1 MWRPGNVFTDDCW
14 LVLGMHGGLKVYR
27 GSPAAARSYVEADR
41 GRVDDYYLAEGTGVA
56 QRYVASPEA
65 GVRHGGSLSGDAY
78 EAWVGGYD
86 PATGAAKGRLRTD
99 DQAVRF
105 VEVVV
110 NGPKTWSLAAALHPD
125 IAEAYDAAQDRA
137 AVQIL
142 GWLAEHSTTRVGPRG
157 RQVQVPVQELEA
169 VTVRHYTSRAGD
181 PHRHLHLQ
189 VNARVFAEGTWRGLH
204 TVGARDSL
212 DAINGIGH
220 AAVLTDPDFR
230 AALASHGF
238 RVDAESGEIAQLAS
252 FTGPFSARAAQ
263 IGRNMDR
270 YEAEWRA
277 GNPGAEPGPKLRQSW
292 DARAWAQA
300 RPDKVIP
307 KDGADLTR
315 AWVQEL
321 YGLGY
326 REPQMR
332 STASTIVAN
341 PGPRVGRLD
350 RTRAVETVLSRL
362 GARRSAW
369 NAADVRGEVE
379 QLIARTGL
387 VATAAVRV
395 ELAEDLTARTLVA
408 CVPLVVDRDGSAL
421 RVPEHLRALTSR
433 EVLAVE
439 GELTTRLI
447 ARAAATPASPAQ
459 HMAGGIEAAK
469 ELDAAQQAVVA
480 ALAGTGPL
488 TLVEGAAGAGKTT
501 TLAATRECL
510 ERQGHR
516 LVVVTPTLRAARVAA
531 DETGTMAY
539 SAAWLA
545 YQHGYRWDTH
555 GTWTRLRAGQSD
567 PRTGATY
574 RGPQPGAVLR
584 PGDLLLVD
592 EAGMLDQDT
601 ARALLVIADEHHTRL
616 ALVGDR
622 HQLPAVGRGG
632 VLDLAA
638 RWANPESCLALETV
652 HRFADPDYAELSLA
666 MRTGRHPGGVFD
678 TLLARGQIRLYPSES
693 ERTRALAQIGAQ
705 PRAEASVEPVLVI
718 AETREQVGALN
729 ASIRDQLVATGR
741 LDDTRGVTTAAGER
755 IGVGDRVAT
764 RRNDRTLD
772 VANRDTW
779 TVTGLEPD
787 AALALDGGL
796 GERHLPASYVQ
807 DHLELAYATTVY
819 GAQGHTVAAAHL
831 LVGEHTGAAAAYVG
845 MTRGRQTNIAHL
857 VAGSVQDARAQWI
870 STFCRDR
877 ADLGPAHAARIAASE
892 AATYA
897 TGRPLEAVLIDL
909 RAAWTLQAD
918 LTGHIAEA
926 TSIRD
931 ELAQI
936 VPLRAESDPQIAHLR
951 SAEQQAWA
959 DSDDARARLRQ
970 TEAAITTGTSDL
982 ARDLLDRWDRAYPD
996 AARAAETIRAG
1007 TGRFGRGRAEVNA
1020 ARANLT
1026 SWARAWQPILA
1037 DVTGLTVDALLD
1049 PDQLSTRMP
1058 FNGSSALQGAIGR
1071 YAEHAAGQAHP
1082 ELGANRHA
1090 VQVADQ
1096 HARNVR
1102 DTRTAAENARA
1113 HQFDELGLGSLAY
1126 TDRPARQLEAAENNL
1141 SKLTLQLTATQDRVS
1156 ALGSEPAIRTLPA
1169 GRLQTE
1175 HDTYVH
1181 DHEHEKDARAQAV
1194 LAARDAP
1201 RPRHDNEH
1209 HRDLRRSGADY
1220 GISR

>member
-1 MWRPGNVFTDDCW
+1 
-14 LVLGMHGGLKVYR
+14 MHGGLKVYR

-41 GRVDDYYLAEGTGVA
+41 GRADDYYLTEGTGVA
-56 QRYVASPEA
+56 QRYLADPEA
-65 GVRHGGSLSGDAY
+65 GVRRERALNGDGY

-86 PATGAAKGRLRTD
+86 PDTGAPKGRLRTD

-137 AVQIL
+137 AVQII

-157 RQVQVPVQELEA
+157 RQVQVPVGELEA
-169 VTVRHYTSRAGD
+169 VSVRHYTSRAGD

-189 VNARVFAEGTWRGLH
+189 VNARVFTEGTWRGLH
-204 TVGARDSL
+204 TLGVRDSL

-220 AAVLTDPDFR
+220 AAVLTDPGFR

-238 RVDAESGEIAQLAS
+238 GVDAESGEVVELAS
-252 FTGPFSARAAQ
+252 FTGPFSARAGQ
-263 IGRNMDR
+263 IRRNMDR
-270 YEAEWRA
+270 YEAEWRVA
-277 GNPGAEPGPKLRQSW
+277 NPGAEPGPKLRQSW
-292 DARAWAQA
+292 DARAWAEA
-300 RPDKVIP
+300 RPDKVVP
-307 KDGADLTR
+307 KDGADLRR

-326 REPQMR
+326 HEPEMPQ
-332 STASTIVAN
+332 ASRVVADA
-341 PGPRVGRLD
+341 GPRVGRLD
-350 RTRAVETVLSRL
+350 RTGAVETVLSRL

-369 NAADVRGEVE
+369 NGADVRGEVE

-408 CVPLVVDRDGSAL
+408 CVPLVVDRDGSV
-421 RVPEHLRALTSR
+421 RSVPEHLRALTSP

-447 ARAAATPASPAQ
+447 ARAAHTPASPASPAH
-459 HMAGGIEAAK
+459 HMAGGIEAAE
-469 ELDAAQQAVVA
+469 ELDVAQQAVAA
-480 ALAGTGPL
+480 ALAGTGSL

-501 TLAATRECL
+501 TLAATRQWL

-516 LVVVTPTLRAARVAA
+516 LVVVTPTLKAARVAA
-531 DETGTMAY
+531 SETGTTAY

-545 YQHGYRWDTH
+545 HQHGYRWDTH
-555 GTWTRLRAGQSD
+555 GSWTRLRAGQSD

-574 RGPQPGAVLR
+574 RGPHPGAVLR

-592 EAGMLDQDT
+592 EAGMLDQDS
-601 ARALLVIADEHHTRL
+601 ARALLVIADEHQTRL

-638 RWANPESCLALETV
+638 RWASPGSCLALESV
-652 HRFADPDYAELSLA
+652 HRFADPEYAELSLA
-666 MRTGRHPGGVFD
+666 MRTGRHPGVVFD
-678 TLLARGQIRLYPSES
+678 TLLARGQIRLHPSES

-705 PRAEASVEPVLVI
+705 PRAEASVEPALVI
-718 AETREQVGALN
+718 AETREQVAALN
-729 ASIRDQLVATGR
+729 ATIRDQLIAAGR
-741 LDDTRGVTTAAGER
+741 LDDTGVVTTAAGER
-755 IGVGDRVAT
+755 IGVGDRIAT
-764 RRNDRTLD
+764 RRNDRNLD

-779 TVTGLEPD
+779 TVTGID
-787 AALALDGGL
+787 SDGRLALGG
-796 GERHLPASYVQ
+796 GRGGRHVPAGYVQ
-807 DHLELAYATTVY
+807 EHLELAYATTVY

-831 LVGEHTGAAAAYVG
+831 LVGEHTGAAGAYVG
-845 MTRGRQTNIAHL
+845 MTRGRDTNIAHL
-857 VAGSVQDARAQWI
+857 VAGSVADARAQWI
-870 STFCRDR
+870 SIFSRDR
-877 ADLGPAHAARIAASE
+877 ADLGPAHAARLAASE

-897 TGRPLEAVLIDL
+897 TGRPLEQVLDDL

-926 TSIRD
+926 TSTRD
-931 ELAQI
+931 ELARI
-936 VPLRAESDPQIAHLR
+936 VPLRAEIDPQIAHLR
-951 SAEQQAWA
+951 SAEQQARV

-970 TEAAITTGTSDL
+970 TEDAITTQTSDL
-982 ARDLLDRWDRAYPD
+982 ARDLKDAWDRAYPD
-996 AARAAETIRAG
+996 TARAAETIRAG
-1007 TGRFGRGRAEVNA
+1007 TGRFGRGRAEVSA
-1020 ARANLT
+1020 ARESLT

-1037 DVTGLTVDALLD
+1037 DVTGLPVEVLLD
-1049 PDQLSTRMP
+1049 PDQLATRMP
-1058 FNGSSALQGAIGR
+1058 FNGGSALQAAIGR

-1082 ELGANRHA
+1082 ELAATRHA

-1096 HARNVR
+1096 HARNAR
-1102 DTRTAAENARA
+1102 NTRTAAENARA
-1113 HQFDELGLGSLAY
+1113 LQFEELGLGDLAY
-1126 TDRPARQLEAAENNL
+1126 TDRPDRQLAAAENTI
-1141 SKLTLQLTATQDRVS
+1141 SKLTQQLTQTQDRIS
-1156 ALGSEPAIRTLPA
+1156 ALGREPAVRTLPA

-1175 HDTYVH
+1175 RDTCVH
-1181 DHEHEKDARAQAV
+1181 DHEHEKDARAQAAW
-1194 LAARDAP
+1194 AARNAP
-1201 RPRHDNEH
+1201 RPSHDNEH
-1209 HRDLRRSGADY
+1209 HHDLRRSGADH

>member
-1 MWRPGNVFTDDCW
+1 
-14 LVLGMHGGLKVYR
+14 MHGGLKVYR
-27 GSPAAARSYVEADR
+27 GSAAAARSYVEADR
-41 GRVDDYYLAEGTGVA
+41 GRVDDYYLTDGTGVA

-65 GVRHGGSLSGDAY
+65 GVRDGGTLTGDAY

-86 PATGAAKGRLRTD
+86 PDTGAAKGRLRTD

-189 VNARVFAEGTWRGLH
+189 VNARVLAEGTWRGLQ
-204 TVGARDSL
+204 TVGVRDSL

-238 RVDAESGEIAQLAS
+238 GVDAESGEVVELAS

-270 YEAEWRA
+270 YEAAWRVA
-277 GNPGAEPGPKLRQSW
+277 NPGAEPGPRLRQSW
-292 DARAWAQA
+292 DARAGAEA

-326 REPQMR
+326 HEPEMPP
-332 STASTIVAN
+332 ASRVVADA
-341 PGPRVGRLD
+341 GPRVGRLD
-350 RTRAVETVLSRL
+350 RSGAVETIMSRL
-362 GARRSAW
+362 GARRAAW
-369 NAADVRGEVE
+369 NGADVRGEVE

-387 VATAAVRV
+387 VATPAVRL

-408 CVPLVVDRDGSAL
+408 CVPLVVDRGGSA
-421 RVPEHLRALTSR
+421 RIVPEHLRALTSPQ
-433 EVLAVE
+433 VLAVE
-439 GELTTRLI
+439 GELAIRLI
-447 ARAAATPASPAQ
+447 ARAAHTPASPASPAQ
-459 HMAGGIEAAK
+459 HMAGGIEAAE

-501 TLAATRECL
+501 TLAATRESL

-516 LVVVTPTLRAARVAA
+516 LVVVTPTLKAARVAA
-531 DETGTMAY
+531 DETGTTAY

-545 YQHGYRWDTH
+545 HQHGFRWDTH
-555 GTWTRLRAGQSD
+555 GTWRRLRAGQID

-601 ARALLVIADEHHTRL
+601 ARALLVIADEHQTRL

-638 RWANPESCLALETV
+638 RWASPESCLALETV

-666 MRTGRHPGGVFD
+666 MRTSRHPADVFD
-678 TLLARGQIRLYPSES
+678 TLLARGQIRLHPSES
-693 ERTRALAQIGAQ
+693 ERTRALAQIRAQ
-705 PRAEASVEPVLVI
+705 PGGEGSAEPVLVI
-718 AETREQVGALN
+718 AETREQVAALN
-729 ASIRDQLVATGR
+729 ATIRDQLISTGR
-741 LDDTRGVTTAAGER
+741 VDDTGGVTTAAGER

-764 RRNDRTLD
+764 RRNEPALD

-779 TVTGLEPD
+779 TVTRIETDG
-787 AALALDGGL
+787 ALALDGGR
-796 GERHLPASYVQ
+796 GGRHVPAGYVQ

-831 LVGEHTGAAAAYVG
+831 LVGEHTGAAGAYVG
-845 MTRGRQTNIAHL
+845 MTRGRQINIAHL
-857 VAGSVQDARAQWI
+857 VAGSVADARAQWMA
-870 STFCRDR
+870 TFSRDR
-877 ADLGPAHAARIAASE
+877 ADLGPAHAARLAASQ

-897 TGRPLEAVLIDL
+897 TGRPLEQVLDDL

-918 LTGHIAEA
+918 LTGHLAQA
-926 TSIRD
+926 ASVRD
-931 ELAQI
+931 ELARI

-951 SAEQQAWA
+951 SAEQQARA
-959 DSDDARARLRQ
+959 DSGDARARLKQ
-970 TEAAITTGTSDL
+970 TEAAITTATSDL
-982 ARDLLDRWDRAYPD
+982 ARDLKDGWDRAYPD
-996 AARAAETIRAG
+996 TARAAETIRAG

-1020 ARANLT
+1020 ARENLT
-1026 SWARAWQPILA
+1026 SWARAWQPILS
-1037 DVTGLTVDALLD
+1037 DVTGLPVDALLD

-1058 FNGSSALQGAIGR
+1058 FNGGSALHAAIGR
-1071 YAEHAAGQAHP
+1071 HAEHTAVQARP
-1082 ELGANRHA
+1082 ELAATRHA
-1090 VQVADQ
+1090 VEVADQ
-1096 HARNVR
+1096 HVR
-1102 DTRTAAENARA
+1102 DARAARTAAENARA
-1113 HQFDELGLGSLAY
+1113 DQFDELGLGSLAY
-1126 TDRPARQLEAAENNL
+1126 TDRPAQQLAAAEGNL
-1141 SKLTLQLTATQDRVS
+1141 HKLTQQLTQTQDRIS
-1156 ALGSEPAIRTLPA
+1156 TLGREPAIRTLPA
-1169 GRLQTE
+1169 RRLQTE
-1175 HDTYVH
+1175 HDTCVR
-1181 DHEHEKDARAQAV
+1181 DHEHEKDARARAAW
-1194 LAARDAP
+1194 AARNAP
-1201 RPRHDNEH
+1201 RPNHDNEH
-1209 HRDLRRSGADY
+1209 YLDLHRSGADH

>member
-1 MWRPGNVFTDDCW
+1 
-14 LVLGMHGGLKVYR
+14 MHGGLKVYR
-27 GSPAAARSYVEADR
+27 GSAAAARSYVEADR
-41 GRVDDYYLAEGTGVA
+41 GRVDDYYLTEGTGVA
-56 QRYVASPEA
+56 QRYLAAPEV
-65 GVRHGGSLSGDAY
+65 GVRPGGALTGDAY

-86 PATGAAKGRLRTD
+86 PDTGAAKGRLRTD

-157 RQVQVPVQELEA
+157 RQIQVPVGELEA

-189 VNARVFAEGTWRGLH
+189 VNARVLAEGMWRGLH
-204 TVGARDSL
+204 TVGVRDSL

-220 AAVLTDPDFR
+220 AAVLTDPGFR
-230 AALASHGF
+230 AALACHGF
-238 RVDAESGEIAQLAS
+238 GVDAESGEVVELAS
-252 FTGPFSARAAQ
+252 FTGPFSARAGQ
-263 IGRNMDR
+263 IRRNMDR
-270 YEAEWRA
+270 YEADWRVA
-277 GNPGAEPGPKLRQSW
+277 NPGAEPGPKLRQSW

-307 KDGADLTR
+307 KDGTDLTR

-321 YGLGY
+321 CGLGY
-326 REPQMR
+326 RDPQMG
-332 STASTIVAN
+332 STVSTVVADA
-341 PGPRVGRLD
+341 GPRVGRLD
-350 RTRAVETVLSRL
+350 RTGAVETVLSRL
-362 GARRSAW
+362 GARRSVW

-379 QLIARTGL
+379 QLIARSGL

-408 CVPLVVDRDGSAL
+408 CVPLVVDLDGSP
-421 RVPEHLRALTSR
+421 RGVPEHLRALTSPQ
-433 EVLAVE
+433 VLAVE

-447 ARAAATPASPAQ
+447 ARTAHTTSGPASPAH
-459 HMAGGIEAAK
+459 HMAGGIEAAE
-469 ELDAAQQAVVA
+469 ELDATQRAVAA

-488 TLVEGAAGAGKTT
+488 TLVEGAAGVGKTT
-501 TLAATRECL
+501 TLAATRQWL

-516 LVVVTPTLRAARVAA
+516 LVVVTPTLKAARVAA
-531 DETGTMAY
+531 GETGTAAY

-545 YQHGYRWDTH
+545 HQHGFRWDTH
-555 GTWTRLRAGQSD
+555 GTWTRLRAGQRD

-601 ARALLVIADEHHTRL
+601 ARALLVIADEHQTRL

-638 RWANPESCLALETV
+638 RWASPESCLALETV
-652 HRFADPDYAELSLA
+652 HRFADPEYAELSLA

-678 TLLARGQIRLYPSES
+678 TLLARGQIRLHPSEA
-693 ERTRALAQIGAQ
+693 ERTRTLAQIGAQ
-705 PRAEASVEPVLVI
+705 ARGEGSVEPVLVI
-718 AETREQVGALN
+718 AETREQVAALN
-729 ASIRDQLVATGR
+729 ATIRDQLIATGR
-741 LDDTRGVTTAAGER
+741 LDDTGAVTTAAGER

-779 TVTGLEPD
+779 TVTGIKRDGSLTV
-787 AALALDGGL
+787 DGGR
-796 GERHLPASYVQ
+796 GGRHLPAGYVQ

-819 GAQGHTVAAAHL
+819 GAQGHTVAQAHL

-845 MTRGRQTNIAHL
+845 MTRGREINIAHL
-857 VAGSVQDARAQWI
+857 VAGSVADARAQWI
-870 STFCRDR
+870 SAFSRDR
-877 ADLGPAHAARIAASE
+877 ADLGPAHAAGLAASQ

-897 TGRPLEAVLIDL
+897 TGRPLEAVLDDL

-918 LTGHIAEA
+918 LTGHIGQAA
-926 TSIRD
+926 STRD

-951 SAEQQAWA
+951 SVEQQAWA
-959 DSDDARARLRQ
+959 DSGDARARLKQ
-970 TEAAITTGTSDL
+970 TEAAITTATSDL
-982 ARDLLDRWDRAYPD
+982 ARNLLDHWDRAYPD
-996 AARAAETIRAG
+996 TARAAETIREG

-1020 ARANLT
+1020 ARENLT

-1037 DVTGLTVDALLD
+1037 DVTGLPVDVLLD

-1058 FNGSSALQGAIGR
+1058 FNGGSALHAAIGR

-1082 ELGANRHA
+1082 ELAATRHA
-1090 VQVADQ
+1090 VEVADQ
-1096 HARNVR
+1096 HARDAR
-1102 DTRTAAENARA
+1102 DTRTAAVNARA
-1113 HQFDELGLGSLAY
+1113 DHFDKLGLGSLAY
-1126 TDRPARQLEAAENNL
+1126 TERPAQQLAAAENTL
-1141 SKLTLQLTATQDRVS
+1141 SKLTLQLTATQDRIS
-1156 ALGSEPAIRTLPA
+1156 ALGRESAIRTLPV

-1175 HDTYVH
+1175 HDTCVR
-1181 DHEHEKDARAQAV
+1181 DHEHEKDARARAAW
-1194 LAARDAP
+1194 AARNAP
-1201 RPRHDNEH
+1201 RPNHDNEH
-1209 HRDLRRSGADY
+1209 YLDLHRSGADH

>member
-1 MWRPGNVFTDDCW
+1 
-14 LVLGMHGGLKVYR
+14 MHGGLKVYR
-27 GSPAAARSYVEADR
+27 GSATAARNYVEA
-41 GRVDDYYLAEGTGVA
+41 GRARADDYYLAEGTGIA
-56 QRYVASPEA
+56 ERYIASPE
-65 GVRHGGSLSGDAY
+65 GVRAGGTLTGDGY
-78 EAWVGGYD
+78 ETWVGGYD
-86 PATGAAKGRLRTD
+86 PDTGAAKGRLRTD

-137 AVQIL
+137 AVQII

-238 RVDAESGEIAQLAS
+238 RVDAESGEVVELAS

-263 IGRNMDR
+263 IGRNTDR
-270 YEAEWRA
+270 YEADWRVA
-277 GNPGAEPGPKLRQSW
+277 NPGAEPGPKLRQSW
-292 DARAWAQA
+292 DARAWAEA

-307 KDGADLTR
+307 KDGAELTQ
-315 AWVQEL
+315 AWVEEL

-326 REPQMR
+326 REPDMP
-332 STASTIVAN
+332 STASTVVAN
-341 PGPRVGRLD
+341 AGPRVGQLD
-350 RTRAVETVLSRL
+350 RTGAVETVLARL

-408 CVPLVVDRDGSAL
+408 CVPLLVDRDGSA
-421 RVPEHLRALTSR
+421 RSVPEHLRALTSS

-447 ARAAATPASPAQ
+447 ARAAHTPASPASPAQ
-459 HMAGGIEAAK
+459 HVSGGIEAAE
-469 ELDAAQQAVVA
+469 ELDAAQQAVAA

-501 TLAATRECL
+501 TLAAVRESL

-516 LVVVTPTLRAARVAA
+516 LVVVTPTLKAARVAA
-531 DETGTMAY
+531 NETGTTAY

-545 YQHGYRWDTH
+545 HQHGYRWDTH

-567 PRTGATY
+567 PLTGATY
-574 RGPQPGAVLR
+574 PGPQPDAVLR
-584 PGDLLLVD
+584 SGDLMLVD

-666 MRTGRHPGGVFD
+666 MRTSQHPGGVFD
-678 TLLARGQIRLYPSES
+678 TLLARGQIRLHPSET
-693 ERTRALAQIGAQ
+693 ERTRALAQIAAQ
-705 PRAEASVEPVLVI
+705 PCGEASDEPVLVI
-718 AETREQVGALN
+718 AETRERVAALN
-729 ASIRDQLVATGR
+729 ATIRDQLIATGR
-741 LDDTRGVTTAAGER
+741 VDDTRAVTTAAGER
-755 IGVGDRVAT
+755 IGVGDRVAS
-764 RRNDRTLD
+764 RRNDRALD

-779 TVTGLEPD
+779 TVTGIEPD
-787 AALALDGGL
+787 GTLALDGGR

-819 GAQGHTVAAAHL
+819 GAQGHTVAQAHL
-831 LVGEHTGAAAAYVG
+831 LAGEHTGAAAAYVG
-845 MTRGRQTNIAHL
+845 MTRGRETNIAHL
-857 VAGSVQDARAQWI
+857 VAGSVEDARAQWI
-870 STFCRDR
+870 STFSRDR
-877 ADLGPAHAARIAASE
+877 ADLGPAHAARLAALE

-897 TGRPLEAVLIDL
+897 TGRPLERVLIDL
-909 RAAWTLQAD
+909 RRAWTFEAD

-931 ELAQI
+931 ELARI
-936 VPLRAESDPQIAHLR
+936 VPLRAETDPQIAQLW
-951 SAEQQAWA
+951 SAERQAWV

-970 TEAAITTGTSDL
+970 TEAAITTQTSDL
-982 ARDLLDRWDRAYPD
+982 ARDLKDGWDRAYPNT
-996 AARAAETIRAG
+996 ARAAETIRVG
-1007 TGRFGRGRAEVNA
+1007 TGRFGRGWAEVNA
-1020 ARANLT
+1020 ARENLT
-1026 SWARAWQPILA
+1026 GWARGWQPILT
-1037 DVTGLTVDALLD
+1037 DVTGLSVDALLD

-1058 FNGSSALQGAIGR
+1058 SNGRSALHAAIGR
-1071 YAEHAAGQAHP
+1071 YAEHVVRQAHP
-1082 ELGANRHA
+1082 ELEATRHA
-1090 VQVADQ
+1090 VKVADQ
-1096 HARNVR
+1096 HARNAR

-1113 HQFDELGLGSLAY
+1113 DQFDELGLGYLAY
-1126 TDRPARQLEAAENNL
+1126 TDRPARQLAAAESNL
-1141 SKLTLQLTATQDRVS
+1141 SKLTLQLTETQDRIS
-1156 ALGSEPAIRTLPA
+1156 ALGREPAIRTLPV
-1169 GRLQTE
+1169 GRLETE
-1175 HDTYVH
+1175 HDSCVH
-1181 DHEHEKDARAQAV
+1181 DHEHEKDARARAV
-1194 LAARDAP
+1194 WAARDAP
-1201 RPRHDNEH
+1201 RPSHEYEH
-1209 HRDLRRSGADY
+1209 HHDLYRSGADH

>member
-1 MWRPGNVFTDDCW
+1 
-14 LVLGMHGGLKVYR
+14 L
-27 GSPAAARSYVEADR
+27 RS
-41 GRVDDYYLAEGTGVA
+41 
-56 QRYVASPEA
+56 
-65 GVRHGGSLSGDAY
+65 
-78 EAWVGGYD
+78 
-86 PATGAAKGRLRTD
+86 D

-137 AVQIL
+137 AVQII

-157 RQVQVPVQELEA
+157 RQVQVPVQALEA

-220 AAVLTDPDFR
+220 AAVMCDPDFR

-238 RVDAESGEIAQLAS
+238 RVDPESGEVVELAS

-263 IGRNMDR
+263 IRRNMDR
-270 YEAEWRA
+270 YEADWRVA
-277 GNPGAEPGPKLRQSW
+277 NPGAEPGPRLRQSW

-326 REPQMR
+326 REPQMG
-332 STASTIVAN
+332 SKASRVA
-341 PGPRVGRLD
+341 PDAGPRVGQLD
-350 RTRAVETVLSRL
+350 RTGAVATVLSRL

-408 CVPLVVDRDGSAL
+408 CVPLVVDRDGSV
-421 RVPEHLRALTSR
+421 RSVPEHLRALTSPQ
-433 EVLAVE
+433 VLVVE
-439 GELTTRLI
+439 GELTTRLV
-447 ARAAATPASPAQ
+447 ARAAHPPASPASPAQ
-459 HMAGGIEAAK
+459 HVAGGIDVAGG
-469 ELDAAQQAVVA
+469 LDAAQQAVVA
-480 ALAGTGPL
+480 ALAGSGSL

-501 TLAATRECL
+501 TLAATRQCL
-510 ERQGHR
+510 ERDGHR
-516 LVVVTPTLRAARVAA
+516 LVVVTPTLKAARVAA
-531 DETGTMAY
+531 GETGATAY

-545 YQHGYRWDTH
+545 HQHGYRWDTH

-567 PRTGATY
+567 PLTGATY
-574 RGPQPGAVLR
+574 QGPQPAAVLR

-592 EAGMLDQDT
+592 EAGMLDQDS
-601 ARALLVIADEHHTRL
+601 ARALLVIADEHHTRV

-638 RWANPESCLALETV
+638 RWASPQSCLALETV
-652 HRFADPDYAELSLA
+652 HRFADPEYAELSLA
-666 MRTGRHPGGVFD
+666 MRTSRHPGGVFD
-678 TLLARGQIRLYPSES
+678 TLLARGQIRLHPSES
-693 ERTRALAQIGAQ
+693 ERTRALAQIGAE
-705 PRAEASVEPVLVI
+705 PYGEGSAEPVLVI
-718 AETREQVGALN
+718 AETREQVAALN
-729 ASIRDQLVATGR
+729 ATIRDQFIAAGR
-741 LDDTRGVTTAAGER
+741 LDDTGGVTTAGGER

-764 RRNDRTLD
+764 RRNDRALD

-779 TVTGLEPD
+779 TVTGIAPD
-787 AALALDGGL
+787 GALAVGGGRGGRL
-796 GERHLPASYVQ
+796 LPAGYVQ
-807 DHLELAYATTVY
+807 DDLELAYATTVY
-819 GAQGHTVAAAHL
+819 GAQGHTVAQAHL

-845 MTRGRQTNIAHL
+845 MTRGRQSNIAHL
-857 VAGSVQDARAQWI
+857 VADSVQDARAQWI
-870 STFCRDR
+870 SIFSRDR
-877 ADLGPAHAARIAASE
+877 ADLGPAHAAALAASQ

-897 TGRPLEAVLIDL
+897 TGRPLEAVLVDL
-909 RAAWTLQAD
+909 RTAWTLEAD
-918 LTGHIAEA
+918 LAGHLAQA
-926 TSIRD
+926 ASVRD
-931 ELAQI
+931 ELARI

-951 SAEQQAWA
+951 SAEQQARV
-959 DSDDARARLRQ
+959 DSGDAHARLRK
-970 TEAAITTGTSDL
+970 TEAAITTATSDL
-982 ARDLLDRWDRAYPD
+982 ARDLLDGWERAYPD
-996 AARAAETIRAG
+996 TARAAETIRAG

-1026 SWARAWQPILA
+1026 SWARAWQPIVA
-1037 DVTGLTVDALLD
+1037 DVTGLPVEVLLD

-1058 FNGSSALQGAIGR
+1058 FNGGSALHEAIGR
-1071 YAEHAAGQAHP
+1071 QAEHTAGQGHP
-1082 ELGANRHA
+1082 ELAATRHA
-1090 VQVADQ
+1090 VHVADQ
-1096 HARNVR
+1096 HVRDAR
-1102 DTRTAAENARA
+1102 DTRTAAENARTD
-1113 HQFDELGLGSLAY
+1113 QFDELGLGSLAY
-1126 TDRPARQLEAAENNL
+1126 TDRPARQLAAAENNL
-1141 SKLTLQLTATQDRVS
+1141 RKLTLQLTETQDRIS
-1156 ALGSEPAIRTLPA
+1156 ALGREPAIRTLPV

-1175 HDTYVH
+1175 HDTCVR
-1181 DHEHEKDARAQAV
+1181 DHEHENDARARATW
-1194 LAARDAP
+1194 AARNAP
-1201 RPRHDNEH
+1201 RPNHNNEH
-1209 HRDLRRSGADY
+1209 YLDLHRSGADH

>member
-1 MWRPGNVFTDDCW
+1 
-14 LVLGMHGGLKVYR
+14 MHGGLKVYR
-27 GSPAAARSYVEADR
+27 GCATAARNYVEADR
-41 GRVDDYYLAEGTGVA
+41 GRADDYYLAEGTGIA
-56 QRYVASPEA
+56 ERYIASAE
-65 GVRHGGSLSGDAY
+65 GVRAGGTLTGDGY
-78 EAWVGGYD
+78 EAWVGGFD

-137 AVQIL
+137 AVQII

-189 VNARVFAEGTWRGLH
+189 VNARVFAEGKWRGLH
-204 TVGARDSL
+204 TVGVRDSL

-220 AAVLTDPDFR
+220 AAVMCDPDFR

-238 RVDAESGEIAQLAS
+238 RVDAESGEVVELAS

-270 YEAEWRA
+270 YEADWRIA
-277 GNPGAEPGPKLRQSW
+277 NPGAEPGPKLRQSW
-292 DARAWAQA
+292 DGRAWAEA
-300 RPDKVIP
+300 RPDKVVP
-307 KDGADLTR
+307 KDGAELTK
-315 AWVQEL
+315 AWVEEL

-326 REPQMR
+326 REPELGSR
-332 STASTIVAN
+332 ASRVFADA
-341 PGPRVGRLD
+341 GPRVGALD
-350 RTRAVETVLSRL
+350 RDGAVQTVLSRL

-379 QLIARTGL
+379 QLLARTGL

-408 CVPLVVDRDGSAL
+408 CVPLVVDRDGSA
-421 RVPEHLRALTSR
+421 RSVPEYLRALTSP

-447 ARAAATPASPAQ
+447 ARAAHAPAGPSSPTH
-459 HMAGGIEAAK
+459 HMAGGIETGQ
-469 ELDAAQQAVVA
+469 ELDGAQQVVVA
-480 ALAGTGPL
+480 VLAGTGLL
-488 TLVEGAAGAGKTT
+488 TIVEGAAGAGKTT
-501 TLAATRECL
+501 TLAATREL
-510 ERQGHR
+510 LDRRGHR
-516 LVVVTPTLRAARVAA
+516 LVVVTPTLKAARVAA
-531 DETGTMAY
+531 DETGATAY

-545 YQHGYRWDTH
+545 HQHGYRWDTH
-555 GTWTRLRAGQSD
+555 GTWTRLGAGQSD
-567 PRTGATY
+567 PLTGVTY
-574 RGPQPGAVLR
+574 RGPQPDAVLR
-584 PGDLLLVD
+584 SGDLLLVD
-592 EAGMLDQDT
+592 EAGMLDQDS

-638 RWANPESCLALETV
+638 RWASPESCLALETV

-666 MRTGRHPGGVFD
+666 MRTSRHPAGVFD
-678 TLLARGQIRLYPSES
+678 TLLARGQIRLHPSES

-705 PRAEASVEPVLVI
+705 PWAERSAEPVLLI
-718 AETREQVGALN
+718 AQTREQVAALN
-729 ASIRDQLVATGR
+729 AIIRDQLIATGR
-741 LDDTRGVTTAAGER
+741 LDDTAAVTTAAGER

-764 RRNDRTLD
+764 RRNEPTLD

-779 TVTGLEPD
+779 TVTGIAPD
-787 AALALDGGL
+787 GALAVDGGR
-796 GERHLPASYVQ
+796 GERHLPAGYVQ

-831 LVGEHTGAAAAYVG
+831 LVGEHTGAAGAYVG

-857 VAGSVQDARAQWI
+857 VAGSVDDARAQWI
-870 STFCRDR
+870 STFSRDR
-877 ADLGPAHAARIAASE
+877 ADLGPAHAARLVALE

-897 TGRPLEAVLIDL
+897 TGRPLEAVLVDL
-909 RAAWTLQAD
+909 RQVWTLQAD
-918 LTGHIAEA
+918 LTGHIAEL

-931 ELAQI
+931 ELARI
-936 VPLRAESDPQIAHLR
+936 VPLRAQTDPQIAHLR
-951 SAEQQAWA
+951 SAEQQAWV
-959 DSDDARARLRQ
+959 DSDDARDRLRG
-970 TEAAITTGTSDL
+970 TEAAITTATSDL
-982 ARDLLDRWDRAYPD
+982 ARDLLDGWDRAYPNT
-996 AARAAETIRAG
+996 ARAAESIRVG

-1020 ARANLT
+1020 AREHLT
-1026 SWARAWQPILA
+1026 SWARAWQPILTE
-1037 DVTGLTVDALLD
+1037 VTGLPVDALLD

-1058 FNGSSALQGAIGR
+1058 FNGSSALHAAIER

-1082 ELGANRHA
+1082 ELAATRRA
-1090 VQVADQ
+1090 VEVADQ
-1096 HARNVR
+1096 HAHNAR
-1102 DTRTAAENARA
+1102 DTRAAAQNARA
-1113 HQFDELGLGSLAY
+1113 HQFDELGLGSLAF
-1126 TDRPARQLEAAENNL
+1126 TDRPDRQLAAAENNL
-1141 SKLTLQLTATQDRVS
+1141 SRLTLQLTQTQERIS
-1156 ALGSEPAIRTLPA
+1156 ALGREPAIRTLPV

-1175 HDTYVH
+1175 HDTCVR
-1181 DHEHEKDARAQAV
+1181 DHEHEKDAQAADARAAW
-1194 LAARDAP
+1194 AARNAP
-1201 RPRHDNEH
+1201 RPSHEHEH
-1209 HRDLRRSGADY
+1209 HLDLYRSGADH